1 MRPHLNLLKDVLAG
15 EKVRGSARGETTT
28 RREMDLIRA
37 ILLEVEKSLSPNG
50 SGIELPQRTREELHY
65 NAHLA
70 QEAGLIDAR
79 FLPNSTDFHVLRLTY
94 AGHEFLDAAR
104 NDTMWAKAKETVTK
118 NTGTLTLEGLKIA
131 LSTLIKH
138 ALGG

>member
-1 MRPHLNLLKDVLAG
+1 MKRD
-15 EKVRGSARGETTT
+15 
-28 RREMDLIRA
+28 MDLIRA
-37 ILLEVEKSLSPNG
+37 ILLGVEKSTSPGG
-50 SGIELPQRTREELHY
+50 SRIELPGHSREDLYY
-65 NAHLA
+65 NAQLA

-79 FLPNSTDFHVLRLTY
+79 FLPNSDEFHVLRLTY

-104 NDTMWAKAKETVTK
+104 NDTLWVKAKETVTK
-118 NTGTLTLEGLKIA
+118 NTGTLTLEGMKIA

>member
-1 MRPHLNLLKDVLAG
+1 MKRD
-15 EKVRGSARGETTT
+15 
-28 RREMDLIRA
+28 MDLIRVM
-37 ILLEVEKSLSPNG
+37 LLEVEKSTSPGGCQIN
-50 SGIELPQRTREELHY
+50 LPGHSPEELYY
-65 NAHLA
+65 NAQLA

-79 FLPNSTDFHVLRLTY
+79 FARGATDFHVLRLTY

-104 NDTMWAKAKETVTK
+104 NDTLWVKAKETVINK
-118 NTGTLTLEGLKIA
+118 TGSLTVEGLKIA

>member
-1 MRPHLNLLKDVLAG
+1 MKRD
-15 EKVRGSARGETTT
+15 
-28 RREMDLIRA
+28 MDLIRA
-37 ILLEVEKSLSPNG
+37 ILLEVEKSPSPGG
-50 SGIELPQRTREELHY
+50 SRIEIPGRAREELYY
-65 NAHLA
+65 NAQLA

-79 FLPNSTDFHVLRLTY
+79 FLPNSDEFHVLRLTY

-104 NDTMWAKAKETVTK
+104 NDTLWVKAKETVTK